1 MINIGLLKFTEH
13 YVERIWGGERL
24 RALYDKATPTGVPIG
39 EAWLIADHMQHV
51 SVVADG
57 PEAGR
62 TLRDMLE
69 QDAGRIL
76 GTRVRLTI
84 HGRFPLL
91 LKLLDAGDK
100 LSVQVHP
107 DDRDAQRLNERD
119 VGKTEMWYV
128 LHGEDRS
135 ELYCGVSSAVTRER
149 FAEAVEDGTVA
160 DLITRI
166 PAREGTAVLVPA
178 GTVHAIGGGCLLA
191 EIQQNSDITYRI
203 DDWGRVQSDG
213 SPRKL
218 HVDRALEVTNFGS
231 RHAGAA
237 KPLAYTS
244 GSSEVSVLA
253 ACKYFAAE
261 SVRVT
266 GRYTCDTRGETF
278 TLLLGTS
285 GTLRVSGN
293 DDFRELKPA
302 CALMVPGSVTEF
314 TVEGEGSL
322 LKYFVPDLDRD
333 IMRPLLR
340 AGHPRE
346 AIIALGGDPRVSD
359 LAH

>member
-1 MINIGLLKFTEH
+1 MNLLAFEEG
-13 YVERIWGGERL
+13 YVERMWGGDRL
-24 RALYDKATPTGVPIG
+24 RTQYGKPTPSGVPIG
-39 EAWLIADHMQHV
+39 EAWMIADHAQHV

-57 PEAGR
+57 PHAGR
-62 TLRDMLE
+62 TLRELLE
-69 QDAGRIL
+69 EDAAGIL
-76 GTRVRLTI
+76 GTRAELTI

-107 DDRDAQRLNERD
+107 DDDDARRLNEPD

-135 ELYCGVSSAVTRER
+135 ELYCGMSSTVTRAS
-149 FAEAVEDGTVA
+149 FAEAVADATVA
-160 DLITRI
+160 DLLTRI
-166 PAREGTAVLVPA
+166 PAGEGTAVFVPA

-203 DDWGRVQSDG
+203 DDWGRAQADG

-218 HVDRALEVTNFGS
+218 HVDRALDVTHFGS

-237 KPLAYTS
+237 KPLAYAS
-244 GSSEVSVLA
+244 GASEVSVLA

-261 SVRVT
+261 SVSVS
-266 GRYTCDTRGETF
+266 GSYACDTRGETF
-278 TLLLGTS
+278 TLLLGIS
-285 GTLRVSGN
+285 GVLRVGGGG
-293 DDFRELKPA
+293 DIRELKPA
-302 CALMVPGSVTEF
+302 CALMVPGSVSEF

-322 LKYFVPDLDRD
+322 LKYLVPDLDRD
-333 IMRPLLR
+333 IIRPLLE

-346 AIIALGGDPRVSD
+346 AIIVLGGDPRISD
-359 LAH
+359 LNR